1 MRIVAIL
8 AILALTACGNQFS
21 IPADINAN
29 ANVNGTVHVDIPNSV
44 QTVNVIHT
52 VGISIDMANY
62 FRTSCTTQVDSAPIP
77 LPEPQRTEA
86 INACVASSVQAF
98 IDSILKIINQ
108 GVAK

>member
-1 MRIVAIL
+1 MKKALLVAVTL
-8 AILALTACGNQFS
+8 VLGACGNQFS
-21 IPADINAN
+21 IPSDING
-29 ANVNGTVHVDIPNSV
+29 NVKVDIPNSV

-62 FRTSCTTQVDSAPIP
+62 FRTSCMTQVDSAPIP

-98 IDSILKIINQ
+98 IDNILKIINQ
-108 GVAK
+108 GVPK

>member
-1 MRIVAIL
+1 MRIVVIL
-8 AILALTACGNQFS
+8 AVLALSACGNRFEV
-21 IPADINAN
+21 PADINT
-29 ANVNGTVHVDIPNSV
+29 NVNGTVKVDIPNSV

-62 FRTSCTTQVDSAPIP
+62 FRTSCMTQVDSAPIP

-98 IDSILKIINQ
+98 IDNTLKIINQ
-108 GVAK
+108 GEIK

>member
-21 IPADINAN
+21 IPADINT
-29 ANVNGTVHVDIPNSV
+29 NVNGTVRVDIPNST

>member
-1 MRIVAIL
+1 MKK
-8 AILALTACGNQFS
+8 ALLIAVTLVLGACGNQFS
-21 IPADINAN
+21 IPSDINT
-29 ANVNGTVHVDIPNSV
+29 NVNGNVKVDIPNSV

-62 FRTSCTTQVDSAPIP
+62 FRTSCMTQVDSAPIP

-98 IDSILKIINQ
+98 IDNTLKIINQ
-108 GVAK
+108 GEIK